1 MRPRFKP
8 DDGSVP
14 LSEPARLIDPEAFDA
29 SEQRFAAS
37 LEEKAEPLR
46 SHFVVEEE
54 PESPADSSAN
64 EVGESRVDS
73 RVARGATEPTEKP
86 AQEDPAEIAIAAP
99 PLREDSPINLDSAE
113 DANSWRQEV
122 AARVNR
128 YRSRREPRTPRY
140 PSLQLKFDT
149 SEEWSGGNSPAD
161 PVKAAPVVV
170 VGQAAALVVPE
181 PPPPALASLV
191 PPKAVA
197 AGPIATE
204 TGAKILEFPRPMP
217 PPPVFLDEL
226 AEPVFVQPRILD
238 VPDVLPP
245 PPALGGI
252 LIEPGEET
260 PAEHRRGFDLPL
272 QAAPLWRRMLAGA
285 IDGGFV
291 VAAFAL
297 FAYSFF
303 RITLVVPALKEA
315 LPVSAGLIAVFWTA
329 YQYLLLVYTGTT
341 PGLRLA
347 KLQLCR
353 FDGSPAARNIRRWR
367 VLASA
372 MSALSLMLGYA
383 WCFLDEDE
391 LCWHDRI
398 THTYLAPKMPQ

>member
-1 MRPRFKP
+1 M
-8 DDGSVP
+8 
-14 LSEPARLIDPEAFDA
+14 A
-29 SEQRFAAS
+29 
-37 LEEKAEPLR
+37 
-46 SHFVVEEE
+46 
-54 PESPADSSAN
+54 
-64 EVGESRVDS
+64 
-73 RVARGATEPTEKP
+73 
-86 AQEDPAEIAIAAP
+86 
-99 PLREDSPINLDSAE
+99 
-113 DANSWRQEV
+113 
-122 AARVNR
+122 
-128 YRSRREPRTPRY
+128 
-140 PSLQLKFDT
+140 
-149 SEEWSGGNSPAD
+149 
-161 PVKAAPVVV
+161 
-170 VGQAAALVVPE
+170 
-181 PPPPALASLV
+181 
-191 PPKAVA
+191 
-197 AGPIATE
+197 
-204 TGAKILEFPRPMP
+204 
-217 PPPVFLDEL
+217 
-226 AEPVFVQPRILD
+226 
-238 VPDVLPP
+238 
-245 PPALGGI
+245 
-252 LIEPGEET
+252 
-260 PAEHRRGFDLPL
+260 
-272 QAAPLWRRMLAGA
+272 AGA